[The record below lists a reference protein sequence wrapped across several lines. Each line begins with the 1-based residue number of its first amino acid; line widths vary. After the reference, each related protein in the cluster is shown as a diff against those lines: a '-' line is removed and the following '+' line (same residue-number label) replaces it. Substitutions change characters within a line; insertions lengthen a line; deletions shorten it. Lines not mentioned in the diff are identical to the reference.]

1 MTSHHSRKRSP
12 LRIETETDS
21 ERTKPPVYPMPVGKR
36 DYDISA
42 SSLRQKVLNKKGK
55 DYSTETAS
63 TIQKEYRTSKSTRE
77 AILEAHKQS
86 RSATNMLEAEERR
99 CNGVC

>member
-1 MTSHHSRKRSP
+1 M
-12 LRIETETDS
+12 
-21 ERTKPPVYPMPVGKR
+21 KPPVYPTPVGKR

-55 DYSTETAS
+55 DYSSETAS

-86 RSATNMLEAEERR
+86 RSATNILEAEKR
-99 CNGVC
+99 

>member
-1 MTSHHSRKRSP
+1 M
-12 LRIETETDS
+12 
-21 ERTKPPVYPMPVGKR
+21 YPTPVGKR